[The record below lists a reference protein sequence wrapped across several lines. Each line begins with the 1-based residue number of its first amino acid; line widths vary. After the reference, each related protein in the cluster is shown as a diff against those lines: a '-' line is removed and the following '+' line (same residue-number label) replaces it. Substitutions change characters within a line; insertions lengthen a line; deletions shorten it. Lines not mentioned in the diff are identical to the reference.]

1 MFLAAKDMEN
11 SKAMMVRSNC
21 VAHFSPVPTSR
32 ARSVRYGGGLLDEYN
47 TNNWNNISKLLEQ
60 AHGFVHA

>member
-32 ARSVRYGGGLLDEYN
+32 ARSVRYGGG
-47 TNNWNNISKLLEQ
+47 I
-60 AHGFVHA
+60 A